1 MVRSTPWLAAST
13 TSMTAPRPRRTA
25 CHLRQHRGGRR
36 SGRDPADPPH
46 RQRRLGAVRRGDGPR
61 RVHARG
67 GRARRGKRPASRLRS
82 PASSASTRTHGTSS
96 STPATGG
103 TAGLRRRVH
112 GPPAGRQAK
121 ADSESREVRR
131 VPAEAIRSLQMD
143 RSTSNSAAG
152 PPVSFRSGGL
162 VPVSTSLDL
171 RNALVRGS
179 ANWWSASLR

>member
-1 MVRSTPWLAAST
+1 MF
-13 TSMTAPRPRRTA
+13 TARPLGGKPRPI
-25 CHLRQHRGGRR
+25 
-36 SGRDPADPPH
+36 
-46 RQRRLGAVRRGDGPR
+46 
-61 RVHARG
+61 
-67 GRARRGKRPASRLRS
+67 
-82 PASSASTRTHGTSS
+82 
-96 STPATGG
+96 
-103 TAGLRRRVH
+103 
-112 GPPAGRQAK
+112 
-121 ADSESREVRR
+121 SESREVRR